1 MWQSRFPYGKTAG
14 TVQQT
19 NIMKAFHLV
28 TLCLTLPAFIHA
40 QEPEKIT
47 QPGAISG
54 TVNIAF
60 NTRTRLNDKGRPE
73 TGAKDVYDV
82 ALSVAKTTEFK
93 GKVERQ
99 PLITSS
105 VLGRVEQPGQLFY
118 AIDLGVI
125 NPQNMAQ
132 KKTVGKWVGTV
143 PISSDGV
150 YDLAGVSESK
160 NRVSVDAIGRAP
172 AFTDNFGGRL
182 YGKGKKTAGVM
193 SYVRQLQGKEIKIE
207 VKNVDPMRFENVV
220 LAMGP
225 SQNYPK
231 VTVTGNLDF
240 DYETGNW
247 LTNGIRFHYSINGK
261 EYDDIVTGSIKWVE
275 DPNRATNGKGQY
287 DFNLR
292 WNEAA
297 NKPASTEADAF
308 KGASDEEA
316 FFAVDDTVPSLTGTV
331 KFEDTMTS
339 ISGEPVPSASKITYQ
354 LDANQLTKQQIMN
367 FVKLWLVG
375 IGPTNDE

>member
-1 MWQSRFPYGKTAG
+1 M
-14 TVQQT
+14 QT
-19 NIMKAFHLV
+19 LRILLPLV
-28 TLCLTLPAFIHA
+28 LLSGAALQA
-40 QEPEKIT
+40 QELEKIT

-60 NTRTRLNDKGRPE
+60 NTRTRLTEKGTPE
-73 TGAKDVYDV
+73 KGAKDVYDV
-82 ALSVAKTTEFK
+82 ALTVAKTTEFK

-105 VLGRVEQPGQLFY
+105 VLGRVEQPGQLY
-118 AIDLGVI
+118 YTVDLGVI
-125 NPQNMAQ
+125 NPVNMAQ

-143 PISSDGV
+143 PIDANGMYNLEGV
-150 YDLAGVSESK
+150 ADSK
-160 NRVSVDAIGRAP
+160 HRVSVDAIGKAP

-182 YGKGKKTAGVM
+182 YGKGKKTEGVM
-193 SYVRQLQGKEIKIE
+193 SYVRQLQGKEVKLQ
-207 VKNVDPMRFENVV
+207 VKNADPMRFENIA

-231 VTVTGNLDF
+231 TVVTGNLDF

-247 LTNGIRFHYSINGK
+247 LTNGIRFHYTVNGK
-261 EYDDIVTGSIKWVE
+261 EYDDVVTGSIKWVE

-292 WNEAA
+292 WNESA

-316 FFAVDDTVPSLTGTV
+316 FFAVDNSVPSLVGTV
-331 KFEDTMTS
+331 KYDDTMAG
-339 ISGEPVPSASKITYQ
+339 SGAEPTCTASKITYS
-354 LDANQLTKQQIMN
+354 LDANQLTKQQVMN
-367 FVKLWLVG
+367 FLKLWLIG